1 MSLAIG
7 IGGGNPTSGGKTPS
21 LTDPSSFAD
30 AFKLYRSDAGI
41 TLTNGKW
48 SSWACQGTSGSAAA
62 ATSST
67 YYQEQVMNKGKYDF
81 SDMFI
86 TNGAYFR
93 CGIGANTDSELTM
106 QTVFAPYAYSNPAV
120 QYMTWG
126 DQNDNHIR
134 IDVGV
139 ESGQYLIRVIIKDG
153 GSTSYNNYLVSGAVG
168 SPFPAYPVLKLTV
181 VFDGNEAVAADRVK
195 LYHEKTLLTK
205 FSTSGTNPTTVNNG
219 YNLYYVLSSSTAR
232 KSTGFVGYQAVW
244 KRKLTSDEISDNV
257 DWMNEIWN

>member
-1 MSLAIG
+1 MPRIDSRIPISSGGGGVPSLA
-7 IGGGNPTSGGKTPS
+7 
-21 LTDPSSFAD
+21 DPSSFAD

-48 SSWACQGTSGSAAA
+48 SSWACQGTQGNAAV

-86 TNGAYFR
+86 TNGASFM

-106 QTVFAPYAYSNPAV
+106 QTVFAPYAYLNPAV

-126 DQNDNHIR
+126 NQNDNHIR
-134 IDVGV
+134 IDVGIDA
-139 ESGQYLIRVIIKDG
+139 GQYLIRVIIKDG
-153 GSTSYNNYLVSGAVG
+153 GATSYNNYLISAAVG

-181 VFDGNEAVAADRVK
+181 VFDGNEAVATDRVK

-205 FSTSGTNPTTVNNG
+205 YSTGGTNPTTVNNG
-219 YNLYYVLSSSTAR
+219 YNQYQVLSSTTAR